1 MGVRGKKKET
11 IFRKRRSLAHL
22 GDARGGVAPRLHAVG
37 RQLSRNAQTTP
48 PGLPTSQGYL
58 GVVVQFRGQ
67 TPPSGRG
74 WEVQGGPSPLD
85 LGSEDGSGARDRRGP
100 VGWPGLVVGLGA
112 SAKGIQCDLLHR
124 GGSSR
129 QLRQDLRAE
138 IRLLPMS
145 QSFGQPRE
153 ASVSKKKRMCVKL
166 VPLGVAD
173 TAVFDVRLSGKTKTV
188 PGYLRVGDMG
198 GFAIWCK
205 KAKAPRPVPKPRA
218 LSRDM
223 RDLSLDQP
231 SQPSKGGFPER
242 TLSRLGSQAS
252 TLRRN
257 DSIYEASNL
266 YGISAMDGVPFTLHP
281 RFEGKSCGPL
291 AFSAFADLTI
301 KSLADIEEEY
311 NYGFVVEKTAAA
323 RLPPSVS

>member
-1 MGVRGKKKET
+1 MVSGICSSDSYPNSAAG
-11 IFRKRRSLAHL
+11 RR
-22 GDARGGVAPRLHAVG
+22 
-37 RQLSRNAQTTP
+37 
-48 PGLPTSQGYL
+48 L
-58 GVVVQFRGQ
+58 GVPKPS
-67 TPPSGRG
+67 PPSALG
-74 WEVQGGPSPLD
+74 W
-85 LGSEDGSGARDRRGP
+85 EDGSRTRDRHGP
-100 VGWPGLVVGLGA
+100 ADWPGLVVGLGA
-112 SAKGIQCDLLHR
+112 SAAGIQCDLLHGGR
-124 GGSSR
+124 GAR
-129 QLRQDLRAE
+129 QLRQELRAE
-138 IRLLPMS
+138 VWLLFVP
-145 QSFGQPRE
+145 QFFGQPRE

-166 VPLGVAD
+166 MPLGAAD

-218 LSRDM
+218 LSQDM
-223 RDLSLDQP
+223 RGLSLDP
-231 SQPSKGGFPER
+231 HAQPSKGGFPER
-242 TLSRLGSQAS
+242 TLSRLGSRAS
-252 TLRRN
+252 TLRRS

-291 AFSAFADLTI
+291 
-301 KSLADIEEEY
+301 Y

>member
-1 MGVRGKKKET
+1 MEPGPGPDAPPLAGLVWSPASASPPRGFSAVSCTVEGAPASFGKSFAQKSGY
-11 IFRKRRSLAHL
+11 FLCLSPLGSLENPQENV
-22 GDARGGVAPRLHAVG
+22 VADIQVVLDKSPL
-37 RQLSRNAQTTP
+37 P
-48 PGLPTSQGYL
+48 PGFSP
-58 GVVVQFRGQ
+58 VCD
-67 TPPSGRG
+67 
-74 WEVQGGPSPLD
+74 PLD
-85 LGSEDGSGARDRRGP
+85 S
-100 VGWPGLVVGLGA
+100 
-112 SAKGIQCDLLHR
+112 K
-124 GGSSR
+124 
-129 QLRQDLRAE
+129 
-138 IRLLPMS
+138 
-145 QSFGQPRE
+145 

-166 VPLGVAD
+166 VPLGAAD
-173 TAVFDVRLSGKTKTV
+173 TVVCDIRLSGKTKTV

-205 KAKAPRPVPKPRA
+205 KAKAPRPVPKPRG

-223 RDLSLDQP
+223 WGLSLDPPSQ

-242 TLSRLGSQAS
+242 TLSRLGSRAS

-257 DSIYEASNL
+257 DSIYEASSL

-291 AFSAFADLTI
+291 AFSAFGDLTI

>member
-1 MGVRGKKKET
+1 MDPRSGADAAPLAGLAWSSASAPPPRGFSANPQENVVVDIQVLVDKS
-11 IFRKRRSLAHL
+11 SL
-22 GDARGGVAPRLHAVG
+22 
-37 RQLSRNAQTTP
+37 P
-48 PGLPTSQGYL
+48 PGFSP
-58 GVVVQFRGQ
+58 VCD
-67 TPPSGRG
+67 
-74 WEVQGGPSPLD
+74 PLD
-85 LGSEDGSGARDRRGP
+85 S
-100 VGWPGLVVGLGA
+100 
-112 SAKGIQCDLLHR
+112 K
-124 GGSSR
+124 
-129 QLRQDLRAE
+129 
-138 IRLLPMS
+138 
-145 QSFGQPRE
+145 

-223 RDLSLDQP
+223 RDLSLDP
-231 SQPSKGGFPER
+231 PGQPSKGGFPER
-242 TLSRLGSQAS
+242 TLSRLGSRAS
-252 TLRRN
+252 TLRRS

>member
-1 MGVRGKKKET
+1 MCACAV
-11 IFRKRRSLAHL
+11 H
-22 GDARGGVAPRLHAVG
+22 GGVTSCSHAIG
-37 RQLSRNAQTTP
+37 QPSSRHAQTA
-48 PGLPTSQGYL
+48 
-58 GVVVQFRGQ
+58 
-67 TPPSGRG
+67 
-74 WEVQGGPSPLD
+74 PSPAPPFARSSGSCSSDSCPNTAAGRRFGHLRPSWPSA
-85 LGSEDGSGARDRRGP
+85 LGSEDGSRTRERHGAA
-100 VGWPGLVVGLGA
+100 GWPGLVVGFGA
-112 SAKGIQCDLLHR
+112 SATGIQCDLLHR
-124 GGSSR
+124 GRDAR
-129 QLRQDLRAE
+129 QLRQELRAE
-138 IRLLPMS
+138 VWLLS
-145 QSFGQPRE
+145 VLQFLGQPRE
-153 ASVSKKKRMCVKL
+153 SAGECGDRY
-166 VPLGVAD
+166 
-173 TAVFDVRLSGKTKTV
+173 
-188 PGYLRVGDMG
+188 PGPGGQEPPPTGLFPGLRPPGLQDMG

-223 RDLSLDQP
+223 RGLSLDP
-231 SQPSKGGFPER
+231 PAQPSKGGFPER
-242 TLSRLGSQAS
+242 TLSRVGSRAS
-252 TLRRN
+252 TLRRS

>member
-1 MGVRGKKKET
+1 MDPGPDAVPLAGLAWSSASAPPPRGFSAISCTVEGAPASFGKSFAQKSGYFLCLST
-11 IFRKRRSLAHL
+11 L
-22 GDARGGVAPRLHAVG
+22 GGLENPQENVVADIQVLVDKSPL
-37 RQLSRNAQTTP
+37 P
-48 PGLPTSQGYL
+48 PGFSP
-58 GVVVQFRGQ
+58 VCD
-67 TPPSGRG
+67 
-74 WEVQGGPSPLD
+74 PLD
-85 LGSEDGSGARDRRGP
+85 S
-100 VGWPGLVVGLGA
+100 
-112 SAKGIQCDLLHR
+112 K
-124 GGSSR
+124 
-129 QLRQDLRAE
+129 
-138 IRLLPMS
+138 
-145 QSFGQPRE
+145 
-153 ASVSKKKRMCVKL
+153 ASVSKKKRMCMKL
-166 VPLGVAD
+166 VPLGAAD
-173 TAVFDVRLSGKTKTV
+173 TAVFDIRLSGKTKTV
-188 PGYLRVGDMG
+188 PGYLRIGDMG

-223 RDLSLDQP
+223 QGLSLDQP
-231 SQPSKGGFPER
+231 SQPR
-242 TLSRLGSQAS
+242 AS
-252 TLRRN
+252 TLRRS